1 MPPPWTRTEL
11 QNRRMV
17 MTDTKQS
24 EMTDVIESVI
34 VTAAEIA
41 TEIES
46 EETAA
51 ATECVGK
58 QTEIKS

>member
-1 MPPPWTRTEL
+1 MEL

-17 MTDTKQS
+17 MTDIKQS
-24 EMTDVIESVI
+24 EMTDAIESVT
-34 VTAAEIA
+34 VTVAEIA

-46 EETAA
+46 EEIAA
-51 ATECVGK
+51 ATECVGR